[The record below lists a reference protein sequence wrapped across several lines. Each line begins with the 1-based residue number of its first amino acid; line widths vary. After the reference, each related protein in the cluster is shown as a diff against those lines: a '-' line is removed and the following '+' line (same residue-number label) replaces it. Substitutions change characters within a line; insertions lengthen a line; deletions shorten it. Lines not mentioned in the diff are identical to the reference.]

1 MDLDQAVTS
10 AEAYAIQA
18 QIRELD
24 DQMATLALRKREL
37 ATDLYKALHSQTPE
51 HHPQPQ
57 PTWRQSAR
65 RAGRT
70 HR

>member
-37 ATDLYKALHSQTPE
+37 ATDLYKALHPQTPE
-51 HHPQPQ
+51 H